1 MKQTKETIV
10 KNFIMVLLIIMTVG
24 IVNLPDVYAKAA
36 PMRLSYTELV
46 MTKGTH
52 KKLKLINLPQT
63 PIKIKWTTSNKFAAT
78 VTKKGKVKA
87 LNYGTAKITVKC
99 GKKKFSCK
107 VTIPND
113 SRRVTLD
120 TNEVTLAEN
129 SEYQLV
135 TKSANKVQYHS
146 VNEEIAL
153 VSPEGVIS
161 AVNPGITTVIAKS
174 VTGCE
179 KCVVTVT
186 SNDVEIT
193 SPEWITDKRVT
204 AIRRLTK
211 NNNFIYDNITWAK
224 GKDITF
230 KIANL
235 DETTVKKCVWSTS
248 DELVVSQPENASDS
262 KIKAT
267 AKTLEAGETV
277 ITAVVTDMSGKKTTY
292 TNTVYVSAPM
302 VNTKELILLG
312 PGAGSSRQ
320 RFISISG
327 LSEYSKIEWAN
338 SSQNATLSNYKTKAV
353 LWGITPGEGVI
364 TAKVDGKTY
373 KINYS
378 VKNPVFGEIKQ
389 VLAKGKVTG
398 INVDGMDKTLISY
411 FSRNNKVAKV
421 DAAGNITGVRAG
433 AAYIDVKIGNMMFTY
448 RIDIAAKGVKTVI
461 NRADYIVNHWKYSQK
476 KRMKRGYYD
485 CSALVWK
492 GYKSYKK
499 YHKKLGS
506 ANRAL
511 PAAALFDY
519 LYEKKQIIYFGYTS
533 IDDLRPGDLVFYGNY
548 NNAVKYSTPGRTLD
562 IYHVSMYAGAGQ
574 LVEKGGRVMDYNNI
588 QDIVGIGRVV

>member
-1 MKQTKETIV
+1 M
-10 KNFIMVLLIIMTVG
+10 
-24 IVNLPDVYAKAA
+24 
-36 PMRLSYTELV
+36 
-46 MTKGTH
+46 
-52 KKLKLINLPQT
+52 
-63 PIKIKWTTSNKFAAT
+63 
-78 VTKKGKVKA
+78 
-87 LNYGTAKITVKC
+87 
-99 GKKKFSCK
+99 
-107 VTIPND
+107 
-113 SRRVTLD
+113 
-120 TNEVTLAEN
+120 
-129 SEYQLV
+129 
-135 TKSANKVQYHS
+135 
-146 VNEEIAL
+146 
-153 VSPEGVIS
+153 
-161 AVNPGITTVIAKS
+161 
-174 VTGCE
+174 
-179 KCVVTVT
+179 
-186 SNDVEIT
+186 
-193 SPEWITDKRVT
+193 
-204 AIRRLTK
+204 
-211 NNNFIYDNITWAK
+211 
-224 GKDITF
+224 
-230 KIANL
+230 
-235 DETTVKKCVWSTS
+235 
-248 DELVVSQPENASDS
+248 
-262 KIKAT
+262 
-267 AKTLEAGETV
+267 
-277 ITAVVTDMSGKKTTY
+277 
-292 TNTVYVSAPM
+292 
-302 VNTKELILLG
+302 
-312 PGAGSSRQ
+312 
-320 RFISISG
+320 
-327 LSEYSKIEWAN
+327 SEYSKIEWAN

-562 IYHVSMYAGAGQ
+562 IYHVSMYAGVGQ